1 MSYASVHSKQQMDAI
16 FGVVCA
22 QLVAT
27 TIALSVLS
35 YGILQ
40 YIRVRHHIHMFV
52 SIFAKPFA
60 QKTVWFMYGLWSRP
74 MGSLHA
80 YRERQNRL
88 AATQLE
94 FSRLAA
100 IEM

>member
-16 FGVVCA
+16 FFGVVCA

-27 TIALSVLS
+27 TIALSVFS

-40 YIRVRHHIHMFV
+40 YIRVRHHILMFV

-60 QKTVWFMYGLWSRP
+60 QKTVKCMECDDLNTIT
-74 MGSLHA
+74 
-80 YRERQNRL
+80 ERWGFGGRTANNF
-88 AATQLE
+88 ATHECKQ
-94 FSRLAA
+94 
-100 IEM
+100 